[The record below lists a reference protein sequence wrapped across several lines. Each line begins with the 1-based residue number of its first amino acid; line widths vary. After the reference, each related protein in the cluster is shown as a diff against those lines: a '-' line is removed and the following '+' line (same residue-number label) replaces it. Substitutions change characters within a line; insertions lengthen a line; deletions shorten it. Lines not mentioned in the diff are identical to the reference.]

1 MVTDFLGRSYD
12 RGPVTGVHGEVFGLS
27 GAMNLQR
34 LFNLPHQHLLLNH
47 LPIIGSFIG
56 LGLLLAALT
65 TGKDDLKKAS
75 LVIFSLIAL
84 FAIPAYTSGHAALA
98 VIQKEPDLSQ
108 AAVDAHQGAAL
119 IAFILIEITGAFA
132 WLALWQFRRV
142 SRPAR
147 WVLPAVLFC
156 SLLTA
161 GLLVITGNT
170 GGEIRHSEIRAG
182 EESIPF
188 VATIGNA
195 LFSSTQRVVL
205 ITGRWGGMWPVLETL
220 HFFGLTL
227 LFGTLGFV
235 DLRIIGLF
243 KRLPLDGMLRFVP
256 WAIAGFALN
265 IITGFLFFI
274 GMPPFYVFNI
284 DFHLKMLS
292 VVPAGA
298 NVLLLFFTDAFR
310 SCDQLGP
317 GEEAPS
323 FAKIFAVTS
332 ILLVVL
338 LIVLGRYMPFFEDT
352 LTPSN

>member
-1 MVTDFLGRSYD
+1 
-12 RGPVTGVHGEVFGLS
+12 
-27 GAMNLQR
+27 MNLQQ
-34 LFNLPHQHLLLNH
+34 LYNLPHQHLLLNH
-47 LPIIGSFIG
+47 IPIIASFMG
-56 LGLLLAALT
+56 LALFLAGLIT
-65 TGKDDLKKAS
+65 KKEDVKKAS

-84 FAIPAYTSGHAALA
+84 FAIPAYTSGHAAFA
-98 VIQKEPDLSQ
+98 VIQNDPDLSQ
-108 AAVDAHQGAAL
+108 TAVESHQGAAL

-132 WLALWQFRRV
+132 WLGLWQFRRV
-142 SRPAR
+142 SRPAP
-147 WVLPAVLFC
+147 WILPAVLCF
-156 SLLTA
+156 SFLTA

-170 GGEIRHSEIRAG
+170 GGEIRHSEIRSG

-205 ITGRWGGMWPVLETL
+205 ITGRWGGMWPILETL

-227 LFGTLGFV
+227 LFGTLGFL
-235 DLRIIGLF
+235 DLRILGFF
-243 KRLPLDGMLRFVP
+243 KRLPLDSLIRFVP
-256 WAIAGFALN
+256 WAVAGFTLN

-274 GMPPFYVFNI
+274 GMPPFYVFNV
-284 DFHLKMLS
+284 DFHLKMLG

-310 SCDQLGP
+310 NCDQVGADQ
-317 GEEAPS
+317 EAAS
-323 FAKIFAVTS
+323 VAKVFAVTS
-332 ILLVVL
+332 LLLVVV